1 MAEAMARPPRI
12 ALSNLGCRVNRV
24 ELDMMALAFQE
35 AGCELTGMREAD
47 VVVINTCAVTGEA
60 EAKTRKSV
68 RHAAHLPQHP
78 LVMATGCVASLFAG
92 ELLGLADN
100 VVVEADKRKVPE
112 RVLSQLGWS
121 ARQGVAAAGQTVEHT
136 TPTGRTRPGIKIQ
149 DGCDN
154 HCTFCIVWKARGRSR
169 SVEVQDVLAEV
180 RAALARGAREV
191 VLTGINLGNYRGE
204 VDGRQIALP
213 GLIELILART
223 DVGRIRLGSIE
234 PPDVTPDLID
244 VMARAQERV
253 APFLHVCLQSGCDK
267 TLREMGRV
275 YDTAQYAKVVA
286 DARAALPEL
295 SLGCD
300 LIVGFPGESDEDF
313 AQSLAFCEQMGFSRM
328 HVFRYSRRPGTP
340 AAARPDQVPA
350 EVSAARSEQMLRLAA
365 RMRANQARERVGADE
380 LVVVQRPGAGVSGGL
395 FDVLVDDDLPVDEL
409 VRVRIRAAQA
419 DGTLDGRTSTII

>member
-1 MAEAMARPPRI
+1 
-12 ALSNLGCRVNRV
+12 
-24 ELDMMALAFQE
+24 MMALAFQE
-35 AGCELTGMREAD
+35 AGCELTSMREAD

-78 LVMATGCVASLFAG
+78 LVMATGCVASLFAD

-100 VVVEADKRKVPE
+100 VAVEADKRKVPE
-112 RVLSQLGWS
+112 RVFSQMGWS
-121 ARQGVAAAGQTVEHT
+121 AQEGTTGVGQSVAHA

-169 SVEVQDVLAEV
+169 SVEAAQVLMEV

-204 VDGRQIALP
+204 ADGRPIALP
-213 GLIELILART
+213 GLVELILAQT

-234 PPDVTPDLID
+234 PPDVTPELVD
-244 VMARAQERV
+244 VMARARERV
-253 APFLHVCLQSGCDK
+253 APFLHVCLQSGCDR

-313 AQSLAFCEQMGFSRM
+313 AQSLAFCERMAFSRM

-340 AAARPDQVPA
+340 AAARADQVPA
-350 EVSAARSEQMLRLAA
+350 DVSAARSEQMLRLAA
-365 RMRANQARERVGADE
+365 RMRAEQARARVGADE
-380 LVVVQRPGAGVSGGL
+380 LVVVQRRGAGVSGGL

-409 VRVRIRAAQA
+409 VRVRIRAARA